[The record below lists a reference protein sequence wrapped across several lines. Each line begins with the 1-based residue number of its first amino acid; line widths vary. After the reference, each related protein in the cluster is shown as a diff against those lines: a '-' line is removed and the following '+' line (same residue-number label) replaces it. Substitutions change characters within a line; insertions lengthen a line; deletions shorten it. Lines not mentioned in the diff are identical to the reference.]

1 MLEIRAPRI
10 FAHAGVLPP
19 ESASEDPR
27 DPDFEEDAVLIAR
40 ESVDAVA
47 PSFLGSIEE
56 DDSPIALD
64 FAGLGAVSPSA
75 IDQFL
80 VRIEEA
86 FVGRDVH
93 FSNMPFPSAGV
104 HEAIARAHGRT
115 LIENGPNSWTFAAR

>member
-1 MLEIRAPRI
+1 MSPIAVADITRKR
-10 FAHAGVLPP
+10 
-19 ESASEDPR
+19 
-27 DPDFEEDAVLIAR
+27 VLIAR
-40 ESVDAVA
+40 ESVDAIA
-47 PSFLGSIEE
+47 PSFIGSIAD

-93 FSNMPFPSAGV
+93 FSNMAFPLGGV

-115 LIENGPNSWTFAAR
+115 LIESGPNSWTFAAR